1 MLQSIPDGEVPVGIP
16 ALVAQQQGSLGSPA
30 SSPTPGVPTS
40 SVRLTQDQLTKLH
53 GELDVV
59 QANMAVLN
67 EMLSELSPG
76 KEHPSDIQLLRVC

>member
-1 MLQSIPDGEVPVGIP
+1 MGVP

-30 SSPTPGVPTS
+30 SSSPTPAVPVTN
-40 SVRLTQDQLTKLH
+40 VRLTQDQMAKLH